1 MVLICYKQVDN
12 SVKIW
17 WLVSFVIK
25 LFVNNK
31 KLPVSVLTEP
41 PYVVKEQGYAGFLI
55 NVDIYFKGL
64 PDNDAG
70 KKVSFLSSCRC
81 QARWKWL
88 FLTWLRWLKWA
99 DVIMRRNR
107 LTLFCSFLLERDLSK
122 RFRLLLKFVHLSL
135 IWIYQQKNGGKYE
148 LLCFHQKSFNCR
160 SRQRKSRSNLI
171 VFLVQ
176 LLQSRQI
183 PPPPKKLVPIHPSNL

>member
-81 QARWKWL
+81 QARWKWCKEISST
-88 FLTWLRWLKWA
+88 FQ
-99 DVIMRRNR
+99 
-107 LTLFCSFLLERDLSK
+107 
-122 RFRLLLKFVHLSL
+122 L
-135 IWIYQQKNGGKYE
+135 INYQ
-148 LLCFHQKSFNCR
+148 
-160 SRQRKSRSNLI
+160 
-171 VFLVQ
+171 LVNSQ
-176 LLQSRQI
+176 L
-183 PPPPKKLVPIHPSNL
+183 VNY

>member
-70 KKVSFLSSCRC
+70 KKVSFFLVLLSMSSSLEMTLSHLVAMTQVGWCDYEKKLFDPVL
-81 QARWKWL
+81 QLFVGKWP
-88 FLTWLRWLKWA
+88 LKKISSA
-99 DVIMRRNR
+99 AEV
-107 LTLFCSFLLERDLSK
+107 CS
-122 RFRLLLKFVHLSL
+122 
-135 IWIYQQKNGGKYE
+135 
-148 LLCFHQKSFNCR
+148 SFFNLNLPTKKW
-160 SRQRKSRSNLI
+160 RQIRVI
-171 VFLVQ
+171 VF
-176 LLQSRQI
+176 SS
-183 PPPPKKLVPIHPSNL
+183 KEF